1 MLRYLVVLLY
11 INYNIIF
18 STCQVNFKK
27 NYRSKIKF
35 LLPIKIIRMIHIV
48 IV

>member
-27 NYRSKIKF
+27 
-35 LLPIKIIRMIHIV
+35 IIEVR
-48 IV
+48 